1 MFGHIIYLVVKTYSS
16 NVCYFEHIV
25 FFVGLNNLNICYF
38 EYIVRYIFILYF
50 MLIDRNVLFPG
61 MNMVI
66 YIAFLLLRTFDV
78 LNISYL

>member
-1 MFGHIIYLVVKTYSS
+1 
-16 NVCYFEHIV
+16 
-25 FFVGLNNLNICYF
+25 
-38 EYIVRYIFILYF
+38 

>member
-1 MFGHIIYLVVKTYSS
+1 MFAIL
-16 NVCYFEHIV
+16 NFV
-25 FFVGLNNLNICYF
+25 FFVGLNNLNISYF